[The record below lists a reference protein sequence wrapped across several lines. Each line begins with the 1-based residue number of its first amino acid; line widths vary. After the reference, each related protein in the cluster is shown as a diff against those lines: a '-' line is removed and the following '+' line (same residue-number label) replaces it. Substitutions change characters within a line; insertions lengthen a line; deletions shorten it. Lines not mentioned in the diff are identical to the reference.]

1 MKNGF
6 QLECYPTLYY
16 QSKQNHRFQYINI
29 CSTFKFVEIHICFI
43 NENNPAVKMCVKDVP
58 LSCWV
63 SYCLFCLRFIRHLF
77 CTEIF
82 IKRFSFFF
90 FPPPF
95 LSFPKPFA
103 FWIKATIFNLSS
115 QTPLS
120 LVRRRLF
127 LCVRIIHRTHGMKAE
142 HKINSAHRR
151 KKKKCCLK
159 RMALEHSPSSG
170 RNKQN

>member
-6 QLECYPTLYY
+6 QLEYYPTLYY

-43 NENNPAVKMCVKDVP
+43 NENNPAVKMCVKEVP

-90 FPPPF
+90 FPLLFSLFPSPLLFGLKLQF
-95 LSFPKPFA
+95 LSVFPDSPFTGQKET
-103 FWIKATIFNLSS
+103 F
-115 QTPLS
+115 PL
-120 LVRRRLF
+120 
-127 LCVRIIHRTHGMKAE
+127 C
-142 HKINSAHRR
+142 
-151 KKKKCCLK
+151 
-159 RMALEHSPSSG
+159 
-170 RNKQN
+170 